1 MPNIQFTDIHNST
14 ASNKVIIEKAKKVLL
29 GNKKNGFTL
38 PTNNKLYPAQWNWD
52 SGFIALGYSYFN
64 IKYAFD
70 EISTLLKGQW
80 KDGMIPHILFHDLNT
95 NYYPNHTVWNCGNKI
110 HSSGITQPPILAI
123 MLKKILDKKTIE
135 NSEVFKIKSMIKKIK
150 KYHEWLIKYRDPKKT
165 GLVSILH
172 PWESGYDN
180 SPLWDYSMKEIKIEK
195 NLKYKRGDN
204 KVINPEYRP
213 LDDDYDRYVTI
224 KNHLRKNKYN
234 PKSLYDKSMF
244 NVVDVGFNSIFL
256 KANKDL
262 LKLLKK
268 FNFEHKNIQK
278 FILKS
283 ENQITKLYNKKKGVF
298 TNYDLK
304 NKKEISVPSITNY
317 FILFADLK
325 NQFIN
330 KKIIKNLKKHN
341 KEKRYLFSS
350 IKPNYNKFEE
360 KRYWRGPVW
369 INCNWIIYQ
378 GLKNKDKKFA
388 DKIKETTINLIRK
401 SGFYE
406 YYSCKTGKAFGAS
419 NFSWTASLFLDLLLD
434 KQQS

>member
-1 MPNIQFTDIHNST
+1 M
-14 ASNKVIIEKAKKVLL
+14 
-29 GNKKNGFTL
+29 
-38 PTNNKLYPAQWNWD
+38 
-52 SGFIALGYSYFN
+52 
-64 IKYAFD
+64 
-70 EISTLLKGQW
+70 
-80 KDGMIPHILFHDLNT
+80 
-95 NYYPNHTVWNCGNKI
+95 
-110 HSSGITQPPILAI
+110 
-123 MLKKILDKKTIE
+123 
-135 NSEVFKIKSMIKKIK
+135 
-150 KYHEWLIKYRDPKKT
+150 
-165 GLVSILH
+165 
-172 PWESGYDN
+172 
-180 SPLWDYSMKEIKIEK
+180 
-195 NLKYKRGDN
+195 
-204 KVINPEYRP
+204 
-213 LDDDYDRYVTI
+213 DDDYDRYVTI

-434 KQQS
+434 KQQR